1 MNTIIAIIEQ
11 SIWHESTKPRRKKT
25 KASAAMRPTKPQA
38 APRAEKPK
46 VDDASKELGR
56 IADAEQVRLANVPN
70 KHIKNV
76 SLAPQF
82 TR

>member
-1 MNTIIAIIEQ
+1 
-11 SIWHESTKPRRKKT
+11 
-25 KASAAMRPTKPQA
+25 MRPTKPKA

-56 IADAEQVRLANVPN
+56 IADAEQVRLANGPN

>member
-1 MNTIIAIIEQ
+1 
-11 SIWHESTKPRRKKT
+11 
-25 KASAAMRPTKPQA
+25 MRPTKPKA
-38 APRAEKPK
+38 APWAEKPK
-46 VDDASKELGR
+46 VDDASKELCR
-56 IADAEQVRLANVPN
+56 IADAEQVRLVNAPN